1 VKHTQ
6 RDWRLHRRQSRGRD
20 RGRTRVRGDKRQGCD
35 EVQMRVGQR
44 TIVNSRRITYID
56 TTTFN
61 TTHPSNHVGSKHR
74 YLGYSTTEWHVIQH
88 IFSFSLSRLQ
98 KKQTLS
104 CINHHYRK
112 PDQTHKDKV
121 TVFVGSPFEERE
133 YLKED
138 KNEGLFDLDCVLP
151 MG

>member
-1 VKHTQ
+1 
-6 RDWRLHRRQSRGRD
+6 
-20 RGRTRVRGDKRQGCD
+20 VRGDKRQGCD

-88 IFSFSLSRLQ
+88 IFFFSLSRLQ
-98 KKQTLS
+98 KKTNVFLHQSPLPKARP
-104 CINHHYRK
+104 N
-112 PDQTHKDKV
+112 THTDKV
-121 TVFVGSPFEERE
+121 TVFVGSPLEERE